1 MLYIVDCLETGGRN
15 WSDALGALLA
25 ESWFFN
31 VGSFVKIKAYNKSQ
45 LQGFPFTFSC
55 LCHCAANFDSDFTQ
69 TFGSFDLHLSR
80 G

>member
-45 LQGFPFTFSC
+45 SLHGF
-55 LCHCAANFDSDFTQ
+55 H
-69 TFGSFDLHLSR
+69 SR
-80 G
+80 FHAFATELPILIQI